1 MKFATVTINI
11 STRVKEGSPLQT
23 TVLTLTE
30 SEVDDNIVAQSLIS
44 GQSPRVAI
52 QGNWRRNGIPKE
64 QTMTW
69 AEFIKP
75 GRSRVATQ
83 QLTPEQMMAALL
95 SDPEKLNELLRKN
108 GYEVGEQVE
117 TDETE

>member
-64 QTMTW
+64 QTMPW